1 MQRKEKMAPGPVKV
15 WFWTQSGP
23 GFWAQPG
30 SGWFWG
36 LITISLTLKQVLVQ
50 AWSHGPGPGTDR
62 WTELRLCVCGRV

>member
-15 WFWTQSGP
+15 W
-23 GFWAQPG
+23 FWAQPG

-36 LITISLTLKQVLVQ
+36 LITISLTLKQVPVQ

-62 WTELRLCVCGRV
+62 WTELRLCVGYV